1 MIASF
6 QRRRKRGFLMME
18 VVLAIGIFSIAA
30 TGFAMALARTA
41 DAAALAQRRMKI
53 TRILD
58 SALREA
64 VSLPSSVLIE
74 GTTTVALDE
83 EIGGAAVEVDTTIEI
98 LSELENQDGQL
109 LQQMFRIEVA
119 ANWYENG
126 SWMNETAETWRYGRL
141 YQP

>member
-1 MIASF
+1 MKSSC
-6 QRRRKRGFLMME
+6 QPRKCRGFLMME
-18 VVLAIGIFSIAA
+18 VILAIGIFAIAA
-30 TGFAMALARTA
+30 TGFAVALARTS
-41 DAAALAQRRMKI
+41 DAAALAQRRMQI

-64 VSLPSSVLIE
+64 VSLPTLEE
-74 GTTTVALDE
+74 GTTTIALSE
-83 EIGGAAVEVDTTIEI
+83 EIGGAGVEVDTTIQI
-98 LSELENQDGQL
+98 LDELENQDGQL

-126 SWMNETAETWRYGRL
+126 EWKNEIAETWRYGRL

>member
-1 MIASF
+1 MRAKRQSRI
-6 QRRRKRGFLMME
+6 RRGFLMME
-18 VVLAIGIFSIAA
+18 VVLAIGVFAIAA
-30 TGFAMALARTA
+30 TGFAVALARTS

-64 VSLPSSVLIE
+64 VSLPVLEE
-74 GTTTVALDE
+74 GVATVVLDE
-83 EIGGAAVEVDTTIEI
+83 ELGGASVEVDTTVEI
-98 LSELENQDGQL
+98 LDTLENQDGVL

-126 SWMNETAETWRYGRL
+126 VWNKEVAETWRYGRL

>member
-1 MIASF
+1 MTSTF
-6 QRRRKRGFLMME
+6 QRRGKRGFLMME

-30 TGFAMALARTA
+30 TGFAIALARTA

-64 VSLPSSVLIE
+64 VSLPELEE
-74 GTTTVALDE
+74 GTTTIALRE
-83 EIGGAAVEVDTTIEI
+83 EIGGAAVELDTNIEI
-98 LSELENQDGQL
+98 LDELENQDGQL

-126 SWMNETAETWRYGRL
+126 EWKNETAETWRYARL

>member
-1 MIASF
+1 MKTKRQS
-6 QRRRKRGFLMME
+6 RNRRGFLMME
-18 VVLAIGIFSIAA
+18 VVLAIGVFAIAA
-30 TGFAMALARTA
+30 TGFAIALARTA

-64 VSLPSSVLIE
+64 VSLPALEEGVTSVS
-74 GTTTVALDE
+74 LDE
-83 EIGGAAVEVDTTIEI
+83 TIGGESVEVDTTVEI
-98 LSELENQDGQL
+98 LEALENQDGAI

-119 ANWYENG
+119 AIWYEG
-126 SWMNETAETWRYGRL
+126 GVVNEEVAETWRYGRL

>member
-1 MIASF
+1 MKANF
-6 QRRRKRGFLMME
+6 QYRARRGFLMME

-64 VSLPSSVLIE
+64 VSLPVLEE
-74 GTTTVALDE
+74 GVTTVSLRE
-83 EIGGAAVEVDTTIEI
+83 EIGGAAVEIDTTIEI
-98 LSELENQDGQL
+98 LDQLENQDGQF

-119 ANWYENG
+119 ANWYEDG
-126 SWMNETAETWRYGRL
+126 SWKNETAETWRYGRL

>member
-1 MIASF
+1 MRSTF
-6 QRRRKRGFLMME
+6 QTRKSRGFLMME
-18 VVLAIGIFSIAA
+18 VVLAIGIFAIAA

-41 DAAALAQRRMKI
+41 DAAALAQRRMQI

-58 SALREA
+58 SSLREA
-64 VSLPSSVLIE
+64 VSLPTLEE
-74 GTTTVALDE
+74 GTTTISLRE
-83 EIGGAAVEVDTTIEI
+83 EIGGAGVEVDTTIEI
-98 LSELENQDGQL
+98 LDELENQDGQL

-126 SWMNETAETWRYGRL
+126 EWMKETAETWRYGRL